1 MGALVQA
8 LDAETCVDAH
18 TGLGLSSR
26 AGVLAWVVKVQS
38 HGAGPGVL
46 GGRGDSAHRPWERP
60 GNVSQGQSGAPQPR
74 ATKRPVEGH
83 ALLTP

>member
-26 AGVLAWVVKVQS
+26 AGVLAWVPKGSLSRCS
-38 HGAGPGVL
+38 HTERGL
-46 GGRGDSAHRPWERP
+46 GSSEEEGTLHTDPGRGR
-60 GNVSQGQSGAPQPR
+60 V
-74 ATKRPVEGH
+74 T
-83 ALLTP
+83 